1 MDELKMERTIRETL
15 KTTAEGLEA
24 PDTLKTR
31 IDFALR
37 SGEQQTPARRRP
49 KWGKKLTAVCLVA
62 ALAVTGAV
70 AGSGVVGWY
79 SSTMLNQSWT
89 DFAQTAEYAQEHV
102 PGAKYVE
109 SFSNGYTF
117 DKGYEDAVDKR
128 DDSGNTLGS
137 FTGIML
143 TYEKDGADLTLEV
156 APVQEEAEYTSPY
169 DDVRTVADTEVHYRE
184 MKGITLPPDGSI
196 QPTAEEQAAFERGEI
211 NIAYGSSEREENTFY
226 RVAWIEDGLSYSIYT
241 YDPGT
246 LTENDFFQM
255 AQEVIEA

>member
-31 IDFALR
+31 IDFAIR
-37 SGEQQTPARRRP
+37 SGEAQAPVRRRP
-49 KWGKKLTAVCLVA
+49 KWGKKLAAVCMVA

-79 SSTMLNQSWT
+79 SSTMLNQNWT
-89 DFAQTAEYAQEHV
+89 DFSETAEYVQEHV
-102 PGAKYVE
+102 PGAKYVA

-117 DKGYEDAVDKR
+117 DKGYEDTVDKR

-143 TYEKDGADLTLEV
+143 TYEKDGADLTFAAE
-156 APVQEEAEYTSPY
+156 PVQEE
-169 DDVRTVADTEVHYRE
+169 
-184 MKGITLPPDGSI
+184 
-196 QPTAEEQAAFERGEI
+196 GE
-211 NIAYGSSEREENTFY
+211 
-226 RVAWIEDGLSYSIYT
+226 YSIPEY
-241 YDPGT
+241 P
-246 LTENDFFQM
+246 
-255 AQEVIEA
+255 